1 MIIIYLE
8 VLIGICLIAVEIAML
23 HRIKKSNDAWWRTYW
38 AKDKIMMD
46 KILEIDKKA
55 NVLVSDKD
63 LELKEYCEKN
73 NIKSLADF

>member
-1 MIIIYLE
+1 MIILYLE
-8 VLIGICLIAVEIAML
+8 VLIGICLIIVEIIMC
-23 HRIKKSNDAWWRTYW
+23 HKIKKNNDAWWRTYW

-46 KILEIDKKA
+46 KILEIDKKTNA
-55 NVLVSDKD
+55 LVSNKD